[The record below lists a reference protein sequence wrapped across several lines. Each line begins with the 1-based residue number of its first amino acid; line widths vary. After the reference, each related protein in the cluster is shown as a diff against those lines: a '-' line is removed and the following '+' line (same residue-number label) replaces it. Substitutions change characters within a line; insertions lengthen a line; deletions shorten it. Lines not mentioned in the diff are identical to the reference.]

1 MTTALISRW
10 LLLAVPFSLGTGLP
24 YLLGLAFVGS
34 LTDWR
39 RVAANL
45 MERPKL
51 GRSTW
56 IYLFLVSVFLGL
68 YTLQSRL
75 DLFPLGFSLSQ
86 HYFIKVGGASLL
98 VVLLP
103 ILFKDSRDC
112 LYFMGAIALGAF
124 ARGSAT
130 VLLTSYYL
138 SLPSFGDVFD
148 LRTWSVGNRS
158 PFSNMLILAA
168 VFFAGVLANQK
179 AFNLNFHARIM
190 AWLFLVVTVI
200 FGVWLQARLFLIIVF
215 AVCPG
220 VFLVGSLVDAK
231 RSKELGLLL
240 ALGMLFIAG
249 FYMINYFELG
259 QRGPALSSALTDI
272 RFDLYKSFWH
282 QVSANPWVH
291 AQLDPLLVER
301 YGIPQF
307 HNFFADVQ
315 RVSGTWAF
323 LAAVI
328 LVAYICYLVTILVK
342 SGDAVGRFL
351 GFLLVPCLIVLNTS
365 VEPEGGGQNY
375 LMVLVIGV
383 AAAVRFDHTKSEA
396 G

>member
-1 MTTALISRW
+1 MTTVPISRW
-10 LLLAVPFSLGTGLP
+10 LLLAVPFALGSGLP
-24 YLLGLAFVGS
+24 YLLGLAFIGS

-86 HYFIKVGGASLL
+86 YYFIKVGGASLL

-103 ILFKDSRDC
+103 ILFKEPRDC
-112 LYFMGAIALGAF
+112 LLFMGVIALGAF
-124 ARGSAT
+124 ARGSVT
-130 VLLTSYYL
+130 VLLTSHYL

-148 LRTWSVGNRS
+148 LRTWSIGNRS
-158 PFSNMLILAA
+158 PFSNMLILSA
-168 VFFAGVLANQK
+168 VFFAGVLAHQK
-179 AFNLNFHARIM
+179 TFNLNFYARM
-190 AWLFLVVTVI
+190 MSCLLLALTVV
-200 FGVWLQARLFLIIVF
+200 FGAFLQARLFLITVF

-220 VFLVGSLVDAK
+220 IYLVGSLLNAK
-231 RSKELGLLL
+231 RSRELAWLLGL
-240 ALGMLFIAG
+240 GVLFIAG
-249 FYMINYFELG
+249 FYMINYLELG
-259 QRGPALSSALTDI
+259 QRGPAVSSALADI

-282 QVSANPWVH
+282 QVTANPWVH
-291 AQLDPLLVER
+291 AQLDPVLVER

-323 LAAVI
+323 LVAVI
-328 LVAYICYLVTILVK
+328 LVAYICYLVTMLVK
-342 SGDAVGRFL
+342 SGDALGRFL
-351 GFLLVPCLIVLNTS
+351 GFVLIPSLIVLNTS

-375 LMVLVIGV
+375 LMVLAIGV
-383 AAAVRFDHTKSEA
+383 VAARGFDRMKL
-396 G
+396 GGD